1 MESCITSAGQTAC
14 LSRSKTAEL
23 TPASGKGAGLV
34 EDRKRTLLAAVV
46 IAVVLAAVLYS
57 FSMNLFAPTPELVLA
72 DPDATA
78 SAEPSGEPSGG
89 QGGVRVE
96 VSTQT
101 VQSLI
106 ASLTRYE
113 SYSRTVTVEY
123 AAQGQS
129 VGTVSAQVWADGGW
143 LRTDLTLA
151 SGRVEHAI
159 LGDGQLWLWYDGE
172 RTVYEGPAEGL
183 SADLIQRLPT
193 YEDVLELDKSSITA
207 AGYEERDGQPCVYVE
222 AKTAR
227 SYTERYWVSVNSG
240 LLVAAE
246 TEEDGEVVY
255 TMSARDVVS
264 PLEETGGVFALPDGA
279 VLRPRGE

>member
-1 MESCITSAGQTAC
+1 ME
-14 LSRSKTAEL
+14 E
-23 TPASGKGAGLV
+23 
-34 EDRKRTLLAAVV
+34 RKRTLLAAVI
-46 IAVVLAAVLYS
+46 IAVVLIAVLYS

-96 VSTQT
+96 VSTRT

-123 AAQGQS
+123 SSRGQPA
-129 VGTVSAQVWADGGW
+129 GTASAQVWADGGW

-159 LGDGQLWLWYDGE
+159 LGDGRLWLWYDGE
-172 RTVYEGPAEGL
+172 TTVYEGPGSGL

-193 YEDVLELDKSSITA
+193 YEDVLALDKEQITA
-207 AGYEERDGQPCVYVE
+207 AGYVERDGLPCVYVE
-222 AKTAR
+222 AESPTMG
-227 SYTERYWVSVNSG
+227 YVERYWVSETSG
-240 LLVAAE
+240 LLMAAE
-246 TEEDGEVVY
+246 TEKDGSVVY
-255 TMSARDVVS
+255 AMSSNEVVS
-264 PLEETGGVFALPDGA
+264 PLDQAAGIFTLPDGTQ
-279 VLRPRGE
+279 LYTPGR